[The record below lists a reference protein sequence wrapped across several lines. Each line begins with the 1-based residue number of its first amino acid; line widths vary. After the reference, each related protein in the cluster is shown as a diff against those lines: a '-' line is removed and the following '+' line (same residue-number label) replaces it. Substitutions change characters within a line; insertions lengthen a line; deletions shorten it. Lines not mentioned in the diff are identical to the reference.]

1 MSESGSADETTDQE
15 FLKAQAS
22 RLLRYCR
29 EQGWNEQAVM
39 SGTLDVDLGP
49 ICDQV
54 GRIVPEAV
62 DFSDA

>member
-1 MSESGSADETTDQE
+1 MSDPGSADGTTDQV

-54 GRIVPEAV
+54 GRIVPQAV
-62 DFSDA
+62 DFSDG